1 MEYVCRGRDLK
12 PPEGGTTNAF
22 SMGTGIVPI
31 MKFDFNGQVAIIT
44 GAAGNLGGAIARA
57 FRSAGA
63 KLALIDLSSDRF
75 PTIFP
80 DLARSPDC
88 FFAPPT
94 DGADPGAVALAVD
107 EINRRFGRIDIL
119 VNTVGGYRAGLSLHE
134 TPLNDWEF
142 MLGLNARSVFVM
154 CQVVIPHML
163 SRNYGKIVSVASRA
177 ALSGDAG
184 HAAYSASKAAVVRL
198 TESMDAELKD
208 RGVNVNCVMPAI
220 IDTPQNRAAMPD
232 SDFGKWV
239 APEAVADVILFLAS
253 EGARAIHGAAI
264 PVYGRS

>member
-1 MEYVCRGRDLK
+1 
-12 PPEGGTTNAF
+12 
-22 SMGTGIVPI
+22 
-31 MKFDFNGQVAIIT
+31 MKFDFAGQVATIT
-44 GAAGNLGGAIARA
+44 GAAGNLGAAVARA

-63 KLALIDLSSDRF
+63 KLALIDLSSERF
-75 PTIFP
+75 PNLFPEFAQAP
-80 DLARSPDC
+80 DL

-94 DGADPGAVALAVD
+94 DVADIAAVTLAVD
-107 EINRRFGRIDIL
+107 EIKRRFGRIDIL
-119 VNTVGGYRAGLSLHE
+119 INTIGGYRAGPPLHE
-134 TPLNDWEF
+134 TPLADWEF

-154 CQVVIPHML
+154 CQAVIPQML
-163 SRNYGKIVSVASRA
+163 GQNHGRIVNVASRA

-220 IDTPQNRAAMPD
+220 IDTPQNRVAMPD
-232 SDFGKWV
+232 ADFGKWV
-239 APEAVADVILFLAS
+239 APEAVADVTLFLAS

-264 PVYGRS
+264 PVYGRN

>member
-1 MEYVCRGRDLK
+1 
-12 PPEGGTTNAF
+12 
-22 SMGTGIVPI
+22 

-44 GAAGNLGGAIARA
+44 GAAGNLGSAVAHG

-63 KLALIDLSSDRF
+63 KIALIDQSTDRF
-75 PTIFP
+75 PKLFP
-80 DLARSPDC
+80 NLAQSPDC

-94 DGADPGAVALAVD
+94 DVADPGAVALAID
-107 EINRRFGRIDIL
+107 EIKRRFGRIDIL
-119 VNTVGGYRAGLSLHE
+119 INTIGGYRAGTPLHE
-134 TPLNDWEF
+134 TPLGDWEF

-154 CQVVIPHML
+154 CQAVIPQML
-163 SRNYGKIVSVASRA
+163 SQNRGRIVNIASRA

-208 RGVNVNCVMPAI
+208 RGLNVNCLMPAI
-220 IDTPQNRAAMPD
+220 IDTPQNRVAMPNA
-232 SDFGKWV
+232 DFGKWV